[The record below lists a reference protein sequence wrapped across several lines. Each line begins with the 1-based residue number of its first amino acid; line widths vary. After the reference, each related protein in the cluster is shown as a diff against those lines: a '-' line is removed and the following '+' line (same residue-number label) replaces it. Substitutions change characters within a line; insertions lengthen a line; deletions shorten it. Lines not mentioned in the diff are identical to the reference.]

1 MFMLFFGFIQ
11 SCFLKRFHADH
22 LFDNEPIKA
31 VNTCKLITFSV
42 EIIYL
47 IFCKNL
53 IISVYQ
59 NIFIIFG
66 VALFNALLGFYAE
79 RTICFKSKLEDIE
92 TLIPLCKEA
101 KLTPLATNRMVM
113 RYVEKKTLKE
123 IADKFCNEILLLR
136 IDGHL
141 TTSVKGTIYDI
152 WDCSN
157 EIVTDFWVIKY

>member
-1 MFMLFFGFIQ
+1 MV
-11 SCFLKRFHADH
+11 R
-22 LFDNEPIKA
+22 
-31 VNTCKLITFSV
+31 KLITFSV

-53 IISVYQ
+53 ILSVYQ

-101 KLTPLATNRMVM
+101 KLTPLATNRMIM

-123 IADKFCNEILLLR
+123 IASIECVEEESIRKEFKRYRKKLKLN
-136 IDGHL
+136 
-141 TTSVKGTIYDI
+141 K
-152 WDCSN
+152 
-157 EIVTDFWVIKY
+157 

>member
-1 MFMLFFGFIQ
+1 MLMFMLFFGFIQ

-47 IFCKNL
+47 IFCKTL
-53 IISVYQ
+53 IMSMYQ

-123 IADKFCNEILLLR
+123 IASIECVEEESIRKEFKRYRKKLKLN
-136 IDGHL
+136 
-141 TTSVKGTIYDI
+141 K
-152 WDCSN
+152 
-157 EIVTDFWVIKY
+157 

>member
-1 MFMLFFGFIQ
+1 MLFFGFIQ

-101 KLTPLATNRMVM
+101 KLTPLATN
-113 RYVEKKTLKE
+113 
-123 IADKFCNEILLLR
+123 
-136 IDGHL
+136 
-141 TTSVKGTIYDI
+141 
-152 WDCSN
+152 
-157 EIVTDFWVIKY
+157 